1 MWWDVVF
8 SRSEAVSAPADQ
20 DASWRSYSFRTV
32 TVRGVG
38 GGGGGGVG
46 CGKSTGVGGVV
57 GCSI

>member
-1 MWWDVVF
+1 MF

-32 TVRGVG
+32 TVRGG
-38 GGGGGGVG
+38 GGRRGGGVG